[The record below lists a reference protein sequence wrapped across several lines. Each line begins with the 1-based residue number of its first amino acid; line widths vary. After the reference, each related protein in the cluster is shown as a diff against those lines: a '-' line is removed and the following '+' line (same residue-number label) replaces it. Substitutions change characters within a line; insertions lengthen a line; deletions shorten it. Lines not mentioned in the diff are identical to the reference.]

1 MTLDDE
7 PMASDMRQSNGTAK
21 NGGQKPSHEG
31 AAFWVTGFILLFGL
45 PLLNVLPS
53 EDSWLHVSDFA
64 LNRFGKFLAFAIL
77 ALGLD
82 LIWGYTGILSLG
94 QGVFFGL
101 GAYCMGM
108 HLMLSI
114 GSESV
119 YGSQLPDF
127 MVWNQVKELPLFWK
141 PFYSFV
147 VAILAGILI
156 PAWFALVFGFLAFR
170 SRIRG
175 VYFAIITQALA
186 LMAWLIFN
194 RNETNLGG
202 TNGLTD
208 FKQILGFRLS
218 EPGTQL
224 ALYVLTV
231 LCLGASYLLCRW
243 IVRSRAGRVLV
254 AVRDSEQR
262 VRFSGYS
269 PSNYKL
275 FVFVVSAALAGL
287 AGMLYVPQVGIITPA
302 QIGVLPSLEMVIWVA
317 VGGRAT
323 LVGAIIGAVGVN
335 LGRSMLTN
343 YFPELWPFILGGLFV
358 AVVLL
363 FPDGIVGL
371 SKQVSG
377 RISEWSTRSRK
388 SKLAEER
395 PA

>member
-1 MTLDDE
+1 
-7 PMASDMRQSNGTAK
+7 
-21 NGGQKPSHEG
+21 
-31 AAFWVTGFILLFGL
+31 
-45 PLLNVLPS
+45 
-53 EDSWLHVSDFA
+53 
-64 LNRFGKFLAFAIL
+64 
-77 ALGLD
+77 
-82 LIWGYTGILSLG
+82 
-94 QGVFFGL
+94 
-101 GAYCMGM
+101 
-108 HLMLSI
+108 
-114 GSESV
+114 
-119 YGSQLPDF
+119 

-147 VAILAGILI
+147 ASILAGIVI
-156 PAWFALVFGFLAFR
+156 PALFALIFGFLAFR

-224 ALYVLTV
+224 ALYVATV

-243 IVRSRAGRVLV
+243 IVGSRAGRVLV

-335 LGRSMLTN
+335 LGRSILTN
-343 YFPELWPFILGGLFV
+343 YFPELWPFMLGGLFV

-363 FPDGIVGL
+363 FPDGVIGL
-371 SKQVSG
+371 SKHLTG
-377 RISEWSTRSRK
+377 KFTEWSTRTRK
-388 SKLAEER
+388 SKVTEER